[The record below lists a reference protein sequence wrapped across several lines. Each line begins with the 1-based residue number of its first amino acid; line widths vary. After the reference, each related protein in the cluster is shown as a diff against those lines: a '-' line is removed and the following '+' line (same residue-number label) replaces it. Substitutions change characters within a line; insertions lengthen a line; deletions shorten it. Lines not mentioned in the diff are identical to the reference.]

1 MEHGLVRNWWVL
13 ALRGVLAIAFGV
25 LVFLW
30 PGLAWVVIVGMFAA
44 YALLDG
50 ILAIV
55 AAVTGHA
62 HGGRLWGL
70 ILEGVVGIAAGVL
83 TLAWPGVTGMILL
96 YFIGFWAIFTGVF
109 EIAAAIRLRKDITGE
124 WALALAGIVSVGF
137 GLAILFVPAAGAVA
151 IAWLIGAYA
160 VTFGVVMLALAF
172 RLRSWSRGRSAAMPA
187 A

>member
-1 MEHGLVRNWWVL
+1 MEHGLVRNWWML

-25 LVFLW
+25 LVFFW
-30 PGLAWVVIVGMFAA
+30 PGFAWVMIVGIFAA

-50 ILAIV
+50 VLAIV

-83 TLAWPGVTGMILL
+83 TLVWPGVTGMILL
-96 YFIGFWAIFTGVF
+96 YFIAFWAIFTGVF
-109 EIAAAIRLRKDITGE
+109 EIVAAIRLRKDITGE
-124 WALALAGIVSVGF
+124 WALALAGIISVGF

-151 IAWLIGAYA
+151 IAWLIGLYA
-160 VTFGVVMLALAF
+160 VTFGVAMLALAF
-172 RLRSWSRGRSAAMPA
+172 RLRSWSRNRNVAMPA